1 MIRRRSFDE
10 DQENHDR
17 WLISYADFITLLFAF
32 FVVMYGVS
40 SVNQKK
46 YEQLSSAIGTAF
58 SGTNLKPTTAALT
71 ANAGD
76 KILPGQNK
84 SFIKPLPLSHLYQ
97 EKIKREHENMTRMGI
112 QLSNKLATFIK
123 DEKISVLQDN
133 HGVRINIKDS
143 LLFDPGSD
151 ELSDS
156 AQKLLVD
163 IAAELKDN
171 PHAIQVEG
179 HTDNI
184 PIHSNQFFSNWELS
198 ALRATTVVRTMH
210 AAGIDE
216 SRLSALGFAASRP
229 ISDNNTATGRAQNRR
244 VSLLIPYDNPAQDTP
259 ALEIKPQDS
268 PTVPTPLST
277 YNP

>member
-10 DQENHDR
+10 EQENHDR

-112 QLSNKLATFIK
+112 QMANKLADFIK
-123 DEKISVLQDN
+123 DDKISVLQDN
-133 HGVRINIKDS
+133 HGIRINIKES
-143 LLFDPGSD
+143 LLFNSGSAD
-151 ELSDS
+151 LSED
-156 AQKLLVD
+156 AEKLLTD
-163 IAAELKDN
+163 IAALLKDN

-179 HTDNI
+179 HTDNT
-184 PIHSNQFFSNWELS
+184 PIHTSQFFSNWELS
-198 ALRATTVVRTMH
+198 AIRATTVVRTMH

-216 SRLSALGFAASRP
+216 ARLSALGFAASRP
-229 ISDNNTATGRAQNRR
+229 IGDNNTAAGQAQNRR
-244 VSLLIPYDNPAQDTP
+244 VSLLIPYDTLAQDTP
-259 ALEIKPQDS
+259 ALEIKAQ
-268 PTVPTPLST
+268 
-277 YNP
+277 